1 MLGPLSVT
9 LLLLPRDNIYVL
21 PILPNGDVP
30 VYHVVAGRLA
40 KHILGAESMVAWET
54 VDEFPDDNIW

>member
-9 LLLLPRDNIYVL
+9 LLLLPRDNVL

-30 VYHVVAGRLA
+30 VYHMVAGRLA
-40 KHILGAESMVAWET
+40 KHILRAESAVVWET

>member
-9 LLLLPRDNIYVL
+9 LLLLPRDNVL

-30 VYHVVAGRLA
+30 VYHMVAGRLA
-40 KHILGAESMVAWET
+40 KHILGAESAVVWET